1 VHQETRGFRQWNP
14 LRLPM
19 VLATDQET
27 LLTEQPAMAH
37 DQVVR
42 EHADRA
48 APKLAQGKNF
58 EFDLHSRNWRE
69 FLCHFVQRGVIPS
82 AVEEIVSA
90 KKNIKFQVVVGPVAG
105 PGFQYAAFAAAVTA
119 SEERRLQFS
128 FRNRVANGRQDLP
141 AS

>member
-1 VHQETRGFRQWNP
+1 
-14 LRLPM
+14 M

-82 AVEEIVSA
+82 AVEEILL
-90 KKNIKFQVVVGPVAG
+90 AG
-105 PGFQYAAFAAAVTA
+105 KGGLKRAFVLAR
-119 SEERRLQFS
+119 SNHRR
-128 FRNRVANGRQDLP
+128 G
-141 AS
+141 